1 MLFRSWLDVTRAFSQ
16 EDLLEKQQGS
26 ENFDLLVLDR
36 LLGRYDTREAL
47 PQIRA
52 LWPKAGIL
60 FLSAINTPSERA
72 ELIDLGADDYLGKP
86 YVASELLARVRSLL
100 RRNSER
106 DKERRI
112 VGRATFD
119 LLSRRVFFGSKYEDL
134 PAKEFVLLNMLSER
148 PGRIV
153 KREDLLVAVWGSS
166 DLAGRNLVEA
176 MVTNLRRRLENLDCG
191 LSIRNQRNVGY
202 WLEI

>member
-1 MLFRSWLDVTRAFSQ
+1 MRVLLVEDDDKLSEQILGLLQGAGLDVTRAFSQ

-72 ELIDLGADDYLGKP
+72 ELIDLG
-86 YVASELLARVRSLL
+86 VALEQWLCDRHLCEQTANSPHVNFKRVL
-100 RRNSER
+100 
-106 DKERRI
+106 
-112 VGRATFD
+112 
-119 LLSRRVFFGSKYEDL
+119 FF
-134 PAKEFVLLNMLSER
+134 
-148 PGRIV
+148 
-153 KREDLLVAVWGSS
+153 
-166 DLAGRNLVEA
+166 
-176 MVTNLRRRLENLDCG
+176 T
-191 LSIRNQRNVGY
+191 Q
-202 WLEI
+202 